1 MEGIMRT
8 RLAALTLGLYLSV
21 FVLGCNSK
29 PADSAASNSSD
40 SAASPAPNSGAASSP
55 SGSAAGAGSSGG
67 SGSAMSNM
75 SSMKSEPK
83 HEEPKVMVV
92 PAGTVLTVRLGQAV
106 GSKIST
112 AGQTFTATLAS
123 PVAVEGKTAI
133 PSGATASGTVV
144 DAKPLGRFKGGAVL
158 QLRLT
163 SITVNG
169 TEQSV
174 STSSLTR
181 TESGK
186 GKRTAIMAG
195 GGAGLGALIGGL
207 AGGGKGAAIGA
218 LAGGGAGT
226 GGAAFTGNK
235 DIVLPAESALSFKLE
250 QPLEVK

>member
-1 MEGIMRT
+1 MRT
-8 RLAALTLGLYLSV
+8 RFAALTLGFCLCLV
-21 FVLGCNSK
+21 VLGCNSK
-29 PADSAASNSSD
+29 PADSSASNSNDSSSASTPSSSSD
-40 SAASPAPNSGAASSP
+40 NSANSGSNN
-55 SGSAAGAGSSGG
+55 SGT
-67 SGSAMSNM
+67 SNM
-75 SSMKSEPK
+75 KPAKPEARKSL
-83 HEEPKVMVV
+83 VV

-106 GSKIST
+106 GSKISS
-112 AGQTFTATLAS
+112 AGETFTATVAS
-123 PVAVEGKTAI
+123 PIAVDGRTAI
-133 PSGATASGTVV
+133 PAGATASGTVV
-144 DAKPLGRFKGGAVL
+144 DAKPLGRFKGGASL

-163 SITVNG
+163 SLTVNCG
-169 TEQSV
+169 DQAI
-174 STSSLTR
+174 STSSVMR
-181 TESGK
+181 TEKGK

>member
-1 MEGIMRT
+1 MRT
-8 RLAALTLGLYLSV
+8 RFAALTLGLYLCFV
-21 FVLGCNSK
+21 VLGCNSK
-29 PADSAASNSSD
+29 PADSSASNSND
-40 SAASPAPNSGAASSP
+40 SSSTASAPASPGDNTA
-55 SGSAAGAGSSGG
+55 SGSNS

-75 SSMKSEPK
+75 KSAKSEAPK
-83 HEEPKVMVV
+83 PLVV

-106 GSKIST
+106 GSKISS
-112 AGQTFTATLAS
+112 AGETFTATVAS
-123 PVAVEGKTAI
+123 PIAVDGRTAI
-133 PSGATASGTVV
+133 PAGATASGTVV
-144 DAKPLGRFKGGAVL
+144 DAKPLGRFKGGASL
-158 QLRLT
+158 RLRLT

-169 TEQSV
+169 GDQAI
-174 STSSLTR
+174 STSSVVR
-181 TESGK
+181 TEKGK

-226 GGAAFTGNK
+226 GGVAFTGNK